1 MGYSLQKEDAMRLVT
16 TTKILFFALLLLP
29 AERIFTQ
36 SASQAPESPN
46 FVSAEMSYNEFARR
60 LAPWEIK
67 HPDLF
72 TKVTTGSL
80 IEHNRQVARMYRT
93 TFPTLDV
100 YPSAGGSFYFS
111 DSSDENV
118 KVIDALP
125 RVIPKP
131 DLDPRYNARPS
142 LREALSMVPAIPR
155 SDWATPAQIDYTIVA
170 VVRNR
175 TGDNPAQPKDASAG
189 HAKNKVI
196 QVQTMNGSGPDIRVI
211 EVPDPPDSPD
221 VAQRKALAKEANA
234 LANQA
239 QDEAIQRLKA
249 RLNGSRIRVVEI
261 RLTEQ

>member
-1 MGYSLQKEDAMRLVT
+1 MRLAT
-16 TTKILFFALLLLP
+16 PREILFFALLFLP
-29 AERIFTQ
+29 AKQIFSQ

-67 HPDLF
+67 HPDLA
-72 TKVTTGSL
+72 TKVITGSL
-80 IEHNRQVARMYRT
+80 IEHNRQVARIYRT

-100 YPSAGGSFYFS
+100 YPSAGGSFYFC
-111 DSSDENV
+111 DSFDENV

-131 DLDPRYNARPS
+131 DLDPRYDARPS
-142 LREALSMVPAIPR
+142 LREALSMVPGIPR
-155 SDWATPAQIDYTIVA
+155 SDWTTPAQIDYTIVA

-175 TGDNPAQPKDASAG
+175 IVDKPVQPKDASAG

-196 QVQTMNGSGPDIRVI
+196 QVQNIDGSGPEIRVVV
-211 EVPDPPDSPD
+211 VPDPPDPPD
-221 VAQRKALAKEANA
+221 VAQRKALAKEASA

-239 QDEAIQRLKA
+239 QDEAIQRLKT
-249 RLNGSRIRVVEI
+249 RLNGSRIRVIEI